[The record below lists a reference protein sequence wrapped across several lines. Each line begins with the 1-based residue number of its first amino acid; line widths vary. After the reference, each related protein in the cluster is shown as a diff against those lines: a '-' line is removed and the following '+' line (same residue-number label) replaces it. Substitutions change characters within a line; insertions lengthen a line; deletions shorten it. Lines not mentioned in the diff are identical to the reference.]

1 LKLLLDTHTLLW
13 WITDDP
19 RLQAPVIAAIESPDS
34 EVWVSIV
41 SLWEIAVKIR
51 SGRMAVDIKDVEREI
66 ATIGFKMLAITAQHL
81 DVLIGLPMRHR
92 DPFDHL
98 LIAQAIREGAKLVTT
113 DREIRGYPVDVL

>member
-1 LKLLLDTHTLLW
+1 MKLLLDTHTLLW

-19 RLQAPVIAAIESPDS
+19 RLQATAIAAIESPDS

-41 SLWEIAVKIR
+41 SLWEIAVKVR
-51 SGRMAVDIKDVEREI
+51 SGKMAVDIKDVEREI

-81 DVLIGLPMRHR
+81 DDLIGLPMHHR

>member
-1 LKLLLDTHTLLW
+1 MKLLLDTHTLLW

-19 RLQAPVIAAIESPDS
+19 RLQATVIAAIESPDS

-41 SLWEIAVKIR
+41 SLWEIAVKVR
-51 SGRMAVDIKDVEREI
+51 SGKMAVDIKDVEREI

-81 DVLIGLPMRHR
+81 DDLIGLPMHHR